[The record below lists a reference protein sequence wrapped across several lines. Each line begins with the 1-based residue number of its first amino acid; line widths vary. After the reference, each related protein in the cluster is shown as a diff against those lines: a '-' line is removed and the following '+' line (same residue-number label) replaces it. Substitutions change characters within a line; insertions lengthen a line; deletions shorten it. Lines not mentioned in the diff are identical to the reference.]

1 MSEEAVICPH
11 CAHNCLTP
19 QLPPYLPKGAYLTER
34 YTVGKLLSASAD
46 KATYIGFDNTENKP
60 VKIREFLPVNL
71 IIREL
76 DQESVTV
83 RVGKEQFYEDCMQS
97 FETLWKSLIN
107 LNSAPAFDDVYEVF
121 FLNNTVYAVCEY
133 SEGVSLKSYFES
145 REKLLSWQKAVAA
158 FKPLM
163 YVLSQLHTMGIIHGD
178 ISPESI
184 TVGADGKL
192 RLDSV
197 NINQTH
203 ISQSEIEEKTVGGY
217 APIERCKDYS
227 ILSPATDIYSLMAV
241 MYTAVTGLVPPP
253 AAARVSGDTL
263 MLPVKIEQRMP
274 PLAAEAFYSA
284 IQVFPSARTN
294 DVELL
299 IKALSEAEKEAVQ
312 NTNQAEE
319 PAGASPK
326 ADTVTPKTAEP
337 KASEQKIIVPK
348 DSSSTA
354 EIFLKSFITA
364 VIVIVLVFVTL
375 YSTVLYEYMSIP
387 ALDNMLSVASFLP
400 INIDR
405 ETTEPE
411 EETRTPETAPTETK
425 YVTVA
430 DFKTLRYHDIKQNA
444 VFNTNFDMVYIFEY
458 SDEYEENAVISQS
471 IPYGQSVPYGTTVE
485 LIISKGVEPVVLKD
499 VIGLQ
504 FDDAKAVLEHDGFT
518 VTKKLLENDGLQNAG
533 EVFTMSH
540 VAGLEFDKGTEITLS
555 VWDEIKPEE
564 SENETEK
571 DNSSEGEKETSKKS
585 ER

>member
-1 MSEEAVICPH
+1 
-11 CAHNCLTP
+11 
-19 QLPPYLPKGAYLTER
+19 
-34 YTVGKLLSASAD
+34 
-46 KATYIGFDNTENKP
+46 
-60 VKIREFLPVNL
+60 
-71 IIREL
+71 
-76 DQESVTV
+76 
-83 RVGKEQFYEDCMQS
+83 
-97 FETLWKSLIN
+97 
-107 LNSAPAFDDVYEVF
+107 
-121 FLNNTVYAVCEY
+121 
-133 SEGVSLKSYFES
+133 
-145 REKLLSWQKAVAA
+145 
-158 FKPLM
+158 
-163 YVLSQLHTMGIIHGD
+163 
-178 ISPESI
+178 
-184 TVGADGKL
+184 
-192 RLDSV
+192 
-197 NINQTH
+197 
-203 ISQSEIEEKTVGGY
+203 
-217 APIERCKDYS
+217 
-227 ILSPATDIYSLMAV
+227 
-241 MYTAVTGLVPPP
+241 
-253 AAARVSGDTL
+253 
-263 MLPVKIEQRMP
+263 
-274 PLAAEAFYSA
+274 
-284 IQVFPSARTN
+284 
-294 DVELL
+294 
-299 IKALSEAEKEAVQ
+299 
-312 NTNQAEE
+312 
-319 PAGASPK
+319 
-326 ADTVTPKTAEP
+326 
-337 KASEQKIIVPK
+337 
-348 DSSSTA
+348 
-354 EIFLKSFITA
+354 
-364 VIVIVLVFVTL
+364 
-375 YSTVLYEYMSIP
+375 MSIP